1 MHRKADVETFD
12 MEDGYIFPFN
22 LSNPG
27 GTCRDTTLNLMTV
40 KDVLNT
46 FNPAPDEGNRMPG
59 NEQPRQ

>member
-1 MHRKADVETFD
+1 

-27 GTCRDTTLNLMTV
+27 GTCRDNTLNLMTV